1 MTNLITKYQSFLF
14 EAEGINAKIEQTK
27 LEIAKIHDE
36 ITAAKEEAKAKKKAD
51 PDNVTADMDSIKKQA
66 VSYGKLPA
74 LMNTLAAQMGESAK
88 KKSSQNI
95 Y

>member
-1 MTNLITKYQSFLF
+1 M
-14 EAEGINAKIEQTK
+14 NAKIEQTK

-51 PDNVTADMDSIKKQA
+51 PNNVAADIDSIKKQA

-74 LMNTLAAQMGESAK
+74 LMTTLATQMAESAK
-88 KKSSQNI
+88 QKSSANI

>member
-1 MTNLITKYQSFLF
+1 MTNLITKYQDFLF
-14 EAEGINAKIEQTK
+14 EADGINAKIEQTK

-36 ITAAKEEAKAKKKAD
+36 ITAAKEEAKNKKKAD
-51 PDNVTADMDSIKKQA
+51 PNNVAADIDSIKKQA

-74 LMNTLAAQMGESAK
+74 LMTTLATQMTESSK
-88 KKSSQNI
+88 KKSSENI

>member
-14 EAEGINAKIEQTK
+14 EADGVNAKIEQTK

-36 ITAAKEEAKAKKKAD
+36 ITAAKEEAKNKKKTDPNNIAAD
-51 PDNVTADMDSIKKQA
+51 IDSLKKQA
-66 VSYGKLPA
+66 VSYGKLPG
-74 LMNTLAAQMGESAK
+74 LMNTLSAQMAESAK
-88 KKSSQNI
+88 QKSSSSI

>member
-1 MTNLITKYQSFLF
+1 MTNLITKYKNFLF
-14 EAEGINAKIEQTK
+14 EAEGINAKIEQTR

-36 ITAAKEEAKAKKKAD
+36 IRAAKEEAKAKKKSD
-51 PDNVTADMDSIKKQA
+51 PDNISADIDSIKKQA

-74 LMNTLAAQMGESAK
+74 LMTTLATQMAESAK
-88 KKSSQNI
+88 QKSSENI

>member
-1 MTNLITKYQSFLF
+1 MTNLITKYQEFLF

-36 ITAAKEEAKAKKKAD
+36 ITAAKEEAKNKKKSD
-51 PDNVTADMDSIKKQA
+51 PDNVTADIDSIKKQA

-74 LMNTLAAQMGESAK
+74 LMNTLASQMAESAK
-88 KKSSQNI
+88 QKSSANI

>member
-14 EAEGINAKIEQTK
+14 EADGINAKIEQTK

-36 ITAAKEEAKAKKKAD
+36 ITAAKEEAKNKKKTDPNNIAAD
-51 PDNVTADMDSIKKQA
+51 IESLKKQA
-66 VSYGKLPA
+66 ASYGKLPG
-74 LMNTLAAQMGESAK
+74 LLNTLAAQMSESAK
-88 KKSSQNI
+88 QKSSETL

>member
-1 MTNLITKYQSFLF
+1 MTNLITKYQDFLF
-14 EAEGINAKIEQTK
+14 EADGINAKIEQTK

-51 PDNVTADMDSIKKQA
+51 PNNVAADIDSIKKQA

-74 LMNTLAAQMGESAK
+74 LMNALATQMSESAK
-88 KKSSQNI
+88 KKSSENI